1 MVFQLEAMAFK
12 SAASAGENRSLRAFA
27 AFSEELRELDR
38 NTVQLMIDEMRA
50 EIATEN
56 ISQYL
61 HIIWRFICRYWLII
75 CI

>member
-1 MVFQLEAMAFK
+1 M
-12 SAASAGENRSLRAFA
+12 GI
-27 AFSEELRELDR
+27 FSEELRELDR

-61 HIIWRFICRYWLII
+61 HIIWRYICRYSLII
-75 CI
+75 CK

>member
-1 MVFQLEAMAFK
+1 M
-12 SAASAGENRSLRAFA
+12 GI
-27 AFSEELRELDR
+27 FSEELRELDR

-61 HIIWRFICRYWLII
+61 HIIWRFICTYSLII